1 MVLAGTGR
9 LDRLDLRTGKLAAV
23 GQIASGDLKGATS
36 IYAFHDSENLYVAV
50 NRPIKGSY
58 YSVNL
63 HSIRVNGPLL
73 AFSRAAVGGPPRW
86 RKQVDGLN
94 LVLDKLEHAPLL
106 LLASRQYLRE
116 GNLRYYL
123 LKLQA
128 LDKRTGEVR
137 ASLETPSNYWSF
149 NGLRLNLAEKYLELG
164 SYNQRIRLNVGGQQ
178 RASVKP

>member
-1 MVLAGTGR
+1 
-9 LDRLDLRTGKLAAV
+9 
-23 GQIASGDLKGATS
+23 
-36 IYAFHDSENLYVAV
+36 
-50 NRPIKGSY
+50 
-58 YSVNL
+58 
-63 HSIRVNGPLL
+63 
-73 AFSRAAVGGPPRW
+73 
-86 RKQVDGLN
+86 
-94 LVLDKLEHAPLL
+94 L